1 MKLYHGTNQDIEV
14 VPYPSKEQIRE
25 YLISNIID
33 KMVQYHMEDESLPL
47 EKAMDDVYRSNTIKL
62 LQIPEGELYIQS
74 PAYVYE
80 MMRQEKA

>member
-47 EKAMDDVYRSNTIKL
+47 EKAMDDVYRSNTITL